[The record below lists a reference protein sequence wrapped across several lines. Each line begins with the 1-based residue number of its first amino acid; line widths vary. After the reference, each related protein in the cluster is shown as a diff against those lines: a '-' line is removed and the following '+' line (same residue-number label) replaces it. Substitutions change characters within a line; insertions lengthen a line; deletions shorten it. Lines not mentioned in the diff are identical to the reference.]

1 MMTLVK
7 ARTFNWLVSCVFL
20 IYGLLAILLGVAP
33 TGWQPAWL
41 PPSLFHPTAAWMIAL
56 AGIAIWVPIQGS
68 RHIRFLMGLALA
80 GSVLLAPL
88 LIPVLRPASP
98 ESSLL
103 YRLLWPDSALGWPSL
118 LVAAWLVAFVTLS
131 LRPGRFVHF
140 VAAIVSYVLIAG
152 AALGLAGNYL
162 KLNLIYNQ
170 PWLAPIPLP
179 IALVLLVFGL
189 ILLRRRQLLAV
200 SVATGE
206 SREDSLIS
214 SIGLGLLVT
223 IAFSTGLASF
233 VVLQSQVE
241 SSLYQSQL
249 LTMDNRIIIFYHAM
263 DATFSE
269 LSPVAR
275 NPEVV
280 ALVEAID
287 NKPTQELRDKLVAV
301 TDEKLPLAA
310 TAFEFRSSTGTVLA
324 GRGEFLPAQTMWVDY
339 RGTTEIKLNWR
350 KGLPF
355 ITMTLRINGADQSK
369 VGEVTIEQ
377 RVQDWEQLVTDS
389 YDLGSSG
396 TMIVCGQQ
404 GDTTS
409 CLDSRHKTQLFTPAA
424 NDALTPLILN
434 SFEGERSPSRAPHVT
449 YDEHKKPWIV
459 TYGSIGRVRLAT
471 QAAGIYL
478 GMLIAVD
485 AEEFYEPVRLQLKEI
500 LPLLIGIIL
509 AGAIVLRRL
518 VLPLIRA
525 LRDKEERFRELTEL
539 SSDCY
544 WQMGAS
550 LQFVEVTGVDLHKS
564 GINVSE
570 WLGRTIAQ
578 LPASFDNDSVISE
591 LARKLV
597 AKETFYDV
605 TLRLPGA
612 DSTEVHFVSLSG
624 APLYDEDEK
633 FVGYRGVGKNIT
645 LRKLAE
651 EALRESQQSLE
662 RRVEQRTAEL
672 SVEVQERSQAEARFR
687 SLVELSSDWYWEVD
701 TANRFVQLSGEVER
715 KGGFSA
721 ANSLGKAFW
730 EQPWVIQGE
739 NDWDSLRI
747 LLGTKESFYEY
758 TLKINDF
765 EGQVRYLAISGQPIF
780 DLNQTFMGYRGTG
793 KDVTEKRIAEERIHF
808 LAHFDSLTKLP
819 NRALLYEQV
828 RGAIERAKRYKYKLA
843 LLFID
848 LDRFKIIN
856 DTLGHDAGDEVLR
869 TVAHRLK
876 ECVRDCDMVSRLG
889 GDEFVIL
896 LENLSL
902 PDQASMTGQ
911 RVLDLINQPIML
923 MGETHHIGASIGIS
937 LFPDDGDSIAE
948 LLRQSDAAMYKA
960 KSEGRNG
967 IFFFSD
973 CLTD

>member
-1 MMTLVK
+1 MTLVR
-7 ARTFNWLVSCVFL
+7 ARTFNWLV
-20 IYGLLAILLGVAP
+20 
-33 TGWQPAWL
+33 T
-41 PPSLFHPTAAWMIAL
+41 SLFLAYAGLALIFQITPESWGISWISVSSLHVTAAWMVAL
-56 AGIAIWVPIQGS
+56 AAIAIWVPLNGPG
-68 RHIRFLMGLALA
+68 RFKLIAALA
-80 GSVLLAPL
+80 ATGTVFLVPL
-88 LIPVLRPASP
+88 LLPFFHSAAI
-98 ESSLL
+98 SSTAVFR
-103 YRLLWPDSALGWPSL
+103 YFWPTDAWGWPGY
-118 LVAAWLVAFVTLS
+118 LVAAWLIAFVGIS
-131 LRPGRFVHF
+131 LQSNKFSQF
-140 VAAIVSYVLIAG
+140 FAAAVSYLLLAG
-152 AALGLAGNYL
+152 AGLGLAGNYL
-162 KLNLIYNQ
+162 KLDLIYNQ

-179 IALVLLVFGL
+179 IAIVLLIFAL

-200 SVATGE
+200 TAQTGD
-206 SREDSLIS
+206 SREDSLIN

-233 VVLQSQVE
+233 IVLQSQVE

-263 DATFSE
+263 DDTFST
-269 LSPVAR
+269 LSPISR
-275 NPEVV
+275 NPEVIS
-280 ALVEAID
+280 LIEAID
-287 NKPTQELRDKLVAV
+287 KKPTQELRDKLVAV

-310 TAFEFRSSTGTVLA
+310 TAFEYRSSTGIVLA
-324 GRGEFLPAQTMWVDY
+324 HRGDFLPAQTMWTDY
-339 RGTTEIKLNWR
+339 RGTTEIRLNWR

-355 ITMTLRINGADQSK
+355 LTMTFRINGADQSK

-389 YDLGSSG
+389 YDLGSTG
-396 TMIVCGQQ
+396 TMIICGQQ
-404 GDTTS
+404 GETTN
-409 CLDSRHKTQLFTPAA
+409 CLDSRHKTELFTPSAQ
-424 NDALTPLILN
+424 DSLTPLIMN
-434 SFEGERSPSRAPHVT
+434 AFEGERSPSRKPHVT

-478 GMLIAVD
+478 GMLIATD
-485 AEEFYEPVRLQLKEI
+485 AEEFYEPVRMQLKEI
-500 LPLLIGIIL
+500 LPLLVGIII

-525 LRDKEERFRELTEL
+525 IREKEARFRELTEL

-544 WQMGAS
+544 WQMGPD

-564 GINVSE
+564 GINVAD
-570 WLGRTIAQ
+570 WLGRTIPE
-578 LPASFDNDSVISE
+578 LPASFDDDNVVSE

-605 TLRLPGA
+605 NLRLPGA
-612 DSTEVHFVSLSG
+612 DSSEVHFVSLSG
-624 APLYDEDEK
+624 APLYEEDGK
-633 FVGYRGVGKNIT
+633 FIGYRGVGKNIT

-651 EALRESQQSLE
+651 EGLRESQQSLE

-701 TANRFVQLSGEVER
+701 TNNRFVQLSGEVER

-721 ANSLGKAFW
+721 AKSLGKAFW
-730 EQPWVIQGE
+730 EQTWVIPGE

-765 EGQVRYLAISGQPIF
+765 EGNVRYLAISGQPIF
-780 DLNQTFMGYRGTG
+780 DLHNTFMGYRGTG

-923 MGETHHIGASIGIS
+923 MDETHHIGASIGIS

-973 CLTD
+973 CLAE